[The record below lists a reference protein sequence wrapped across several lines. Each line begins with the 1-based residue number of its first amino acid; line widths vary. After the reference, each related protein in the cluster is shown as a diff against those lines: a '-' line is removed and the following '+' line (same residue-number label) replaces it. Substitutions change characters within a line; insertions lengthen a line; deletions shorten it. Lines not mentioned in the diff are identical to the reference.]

1 MKIIIVGIGKL
12 GEYLAKSLVKDKNE
26 VTLIDL
32 NFDRKDIINNEDVN
46 YVCGNGM
53 DSDVLQEAGVSDA
66 DLLISVTSRDEQ
78 NLMCSLLGKTLG
90 CKNTIARIRT
100 PEYYSSISILKE
112 KLGLSMTI
120 NPELLTAAR
129 IARSLN
135 ILL

>member
-12 GEYLAKSLVKDKNE
+12 GEYLSKSLVHDGNE

-32 NFDRKDIINNEDVN
+32 NFDKTQDIINNEDVN
-46 YVCGNGM
+46 YVCGNGL
-53 DSDVLQEAGVSDA
+53 DSLVLEEAGISDA
-66 DLLISVTSRDEQ
+66 DLLISVTSTDEQ

-100 PEYYSSISILKE
+100 PEYYHSISILKE

-120 NPELLTAAR
+120 NPELLTAAKLR
-129 IARSLN
+129 VR
-135 ILL
+135 